1 MAIFILKK
9 NSMLEEKMK
18 IIKQLGLTFLVCV
31 FSSAGSYAQTLGDD
45 KYQPFI
51 GQSGKDVVW
60 VPSPDQ
66 LIDKMLK
73 TAKVTEKDI
82 VYDLGAGDGKI
93 AIAAALNYGAK
104 STGIE
109 FNPEMAALAQRN
121 VERAGLKDKVRIING
136 DIFVEDFSSATV
148 VTLYLLP
155 ELNLKLKPILQ
166 KMKPGT
172 RVVSNSFTM
181 GEWEADEVIESDRGR
196 GYFWIIP
203 AIMTGEWN
211 LQLAGKTAQLS
222 INQRDQKF
230 TGTLKLGG
238 ETFQVINGLLR
249 ASDFTFEYQRPD
261 RSIVKVSGTIEGATI
276 KAQQQILSAA
286 VMITGQR
293 K

>member
-1 MAIFILKK
+1 
-9 NSMLEEKMK
+9 MK

-82 VYDLGAGDGKI
+82 VFDLGAGDGKI

-203 AIMTGEWN
+203 AIMNGEWN

-249 ASDFTFEYQRPD
+249 AGDFTFEYQRPD
-261 RSIVKVSGTIEGATI
+261 RSIVKVSGAIEGATI

>member
-1 MAIFILKK
+1 MKK
-9 NSMLEEKMK
+9 
-18 IIKQLGLTFLVCV
+18 IKQCRLFFLVYALFC
-31 FSSAGSYAQTLGDD
+31 SAGSYAQTLGDD

-82 VYDLGAGDGKI
+82 VFDLGAGDGKI

-261 RSIVKVSGTIEGATI
+261 RSIVKVSGAIEGATI

>member
-1 MAIFILKK
+1 MAIFIFKK
-9 NSMLEEKMK
+9 ISMPEEKMK

-31 FSSAGSYAQTLGDD
+31 FFSAGSYAQTLGDD

-82 VYDLGAGDGKI
+82 VFDLGAGDGKI
-93 AIAAALNYGAK
+93 AIAAALKYGAK

-203 AIMTGEWN
+203 AIMNGEWD
-211 LQLAGKTAQLS
+211 LQLAGKTVRLS

-238 ETFQVINGLLR
+238 ETFQVVNGLLR

>member
-1 MAIFILKK
+1 
-9 NSMLEEKMK
+9 MK

-31 FSSAGSYAQTLGDD
+31 FFSAGSYAQTLGDD

-238 ETFQVINGLLR
+238 ETFQVVNGLLR

-261 RSIVKVSGTIEGATI
+261 RSIVKVSGAIEGATI

>member
-1 MAIFILKK
+1 MAIFIFKK
-9 NSMLEEKMK
+9 ISMPEEKMK

-31 FSSAGSYAQTLGDD
+31 FFSAGSYAQTLGDD

-82 VYDLGAGDGKI
+82 VFDLGAGDGKI

-238 ETFQVINGLLR
+238 ETFQVVNGLLR

>member
-1 MAIFILKK
+1 
-9 NSMLEEKMK
+9 MK

-31 FSSAGSYAQTLGDD
+31 FFSAGSYAQTLGDD

-82 VYDLGAGDGKI
+82 VFDLGAGDGKI

-172 RVVSNSFTM
+172 RVVSHAFTM
-181 GEWEADEVIESDRGR
+181 GDWEADQEIEAGQR

-203 AIMTGEWN
+203 ANVAGDWVIDGIETQNKVVLN
-211 LQLAGKTAQLS
+211 LVQRYQRIGGSLTVGGKTQPILNPSLEGDKLSFGYIDRNNNLHNVKLTVNGSQL
-222 INQRDQKF
+222 K
-230 TGTLKLGG
+230 GEGKGG
-238 ETFQVINGLLR
+238 FLTN
-249 ASDFTFEYQRPD
+249 S
-261 RSIVKVSGTIEGATI
+261 
-276 KAQQQILSAA
+276 
-286 VMITGQR
+286 ITGIR
-293 K
+293 R

>member
-1 MAIFILKK
+1 
-9 NSMLEEKMK
+9 MK

-82 VYDLGAGDGKI
+82 VFDLGAGDGKI

-203 AIMTGEWN
+203 AIMNGEWN

-230 TGTLKLGG
+230 TGTLKLGS

-249 ASDFTFEYQRPD
+249 AGDFTFEYQRPD
-261 RSIVKVSGTIEGATI
+261 RSIVKVSGAIEGATI

>member
-1 MAIFILKK
+1 MKK
-9 NSMLEEKMK
+9 
-18 IIKQLGLTFLVCV
+18 IKQCRLFFLVYALFC
-31 FSSAGSYAQTLGDD
+31 SAGSYAQTLGDD

-82 VYDLGAGDGKI
+82 VFDLGAGDGKI

-203 AIMTGEWN
+203 AIMNGEWN

-249 ASDFTFEYQRPD
+249 AGDFTFEYQRPD

>member
-1 MAIFILKK
+1 MKK
-9 NSMLEEKMK
+9 
-18 IIKQLGLTFLVCV
+18 IKQWRLFFLVCAL
-31 FSSAGSYAQTLGDD
+31 FCSAGSYAQTLGDD

-82 VYDLGAGDGKI
+82 VFDLGAGDGKI

-203 AIMTGEWN
+203 AIMNGEWD
-211 LQLAGKTAQLS
+211 LQLAGKTARLS

-238 ETFQVINGLLR
+238 ETFQVVNGLLR

>member
-1 MAIFILKK
+1 
-9 NSMLEEKMK
+9 MK

-31 FSSAGSYAQTLGDD
+31 FFSAGSYAQTLGDD

-82 VYDLGAGDGKI
+82 VFDLGAGDGKI

-203 AIMTGEWN
+203 AIMNGEWN

-249 ASDFTFEYQRPD
+249 AGDFTFEYQRPD

>member
-1 MAIFILKK
+1 
-9 NSMLEEKMK
+9 MK

-230 TGTLKLGG
+230 TGTLKLGS

-249 ASDFTFEYQRPD
+249 AGDFTFEYQRPD

>member
-1 MAIFILKK
+1 
-9 NSMLEEKMK
+9 MK

-82 VYDLGAGDGKI
+82 VFDLGAGDGKI

-203 AIMTGEWN
+203 AIMNGEWN

-238 ETFQVINGLLR
+238 ETFQVVNGLLR

>member
-1 MAIFILKK
+1 
-9 NSMLEEKMK
+9 MK

-31 FSSAGSYAQTLGDD
+31 FFSSAGSYAQTLGDD

-230 TGTLKLGG
+230 TGTLKLGS

>member
-1 MAIFILKK
+1 
-9 NSMLEEKMK
+9 MK

-82 VYDLGAGDGKI
+82 VFDLGAGDGKI

-203 AIMTGEWN
+203 AIMNGEWN